1 MNISTTS
8 LWNPLHHIFDTAMIR
23 AGSSMRPDESMAAW
37 SRAGLSQE
45 YLADALESLSLAGY
59 LRLAD
64 STPGWHPG
72 YGDYGDFRVRRR

>member
-8 LWNPLHHIFDTAMIR
+8 LWNTLHHIFDTAMIR
-23 AGSSMRPDESMAAW
+23 AGASMRLDELMAAW

-59 LRLAD
+59 LRLEDAPRGPVARLMD
-64 STPGWHPG
+64 TRFGLN
-72 YGDYGDFRVRRR
+72 